1 MTLHLGFVTEIS
13 KKYSDNRFIVELIV
27 TKQAINFCV
36 VMQNV
41 SFVEFRG
48 RVILMGY
55 DVMSCYDDVLLVGD
69 DMIMSWWALKS
80 RFLEK
85 RRRGRVEINRNVERE
100 YLENFVVF
108 FSLPQMKT
116 QSFVLLIFIFHIRF
130 GFAEEINCWKT
141 YLNNNFPIL

>member
-69 DMIMSWWALKS
+69 DMIMS
-80 RFLEK
+80 
-85 RRRGRVEINRNVERE
+85 
-100 YLENFVVF
+100 
-108 FSLPQMKT
+108 
-116 QSFVLLIFIFHIRF
+116 
-130 GFAEEINCWKT
+130 
-141 YLNNNFPIL
+141 